1 MRNIFKSLKVGQKI
15 GFDGFEGYIFGMYD
29 TYIVM
34 CINEIEDKG
43 SRYGKRFVNV
53 LIYPCDWE
61 DILIEPEE
69 YPKDHRNYKGKTDD
83 HPGNDMLPPIEKR

>member
-15 GFDGFEGYIFGMYD
+15 GFDGFEGYIF
-29 TYIVM
+29 
-34 CINEIEDKG
+34 EIEDKG